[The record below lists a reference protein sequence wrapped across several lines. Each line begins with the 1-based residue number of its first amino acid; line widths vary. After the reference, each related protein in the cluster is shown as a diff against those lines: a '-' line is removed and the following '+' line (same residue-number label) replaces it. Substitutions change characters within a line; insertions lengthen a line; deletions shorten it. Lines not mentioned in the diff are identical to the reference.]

1 MPVTGCTG
9 TNSPWT
15 TVPAP
20 TGWPGTARLN
30 AIAGRAPLA
39 EFQLNL
45 ADFKIG
51 RVRVDGRAPHYTH
64 RGGRLRIR
72 PAKPIRA
79 GAAFTVEVHW
89 SGNPKPVRS
98 PWGGLGW
105 EELEDGA
112 LVASQPVGAPSW
124 YPCNDRPADKAS
136 YQISITTPSAYS
148 VVAGGRLLTRT
159 TKASTTTWVYE
170 QSAPTSSY
178 LVGLSIGKYQ
188 TVLLGDPG
196 LGGVPQAGHIPA
208 HLLAAVLPGL
218 RAAARDDGAV
228 RGAFGPYPFGEYAV
242 VVTEE
247 ELDVPVEAQG
257 LSLFGANHVDG
268 ARGSERLVAHELA
281 HQWFGNSVTI
291 ADWRHI
297 WLNEGFAKYAEWLW
311 SERSGGRSAQ
321 ALAAIAH
328 RLLSALPQD
337 LRLADPGRKLMFD
350 DRLYERG
357 GLVLHAVRCA
367 LGDEAFFRMLRGW
380 AAAAPGRGGDDGGLH
395 RARGAVRGRAAGRAV
410 RGVAARDGAAAAAV
424 RVRGGDSGSSAVSA
438 HQYLS
443 GRTKAAGRLWLVAPL
458 TGRGRSGARPLS
470 GLTRAPSA
478 CPSSP
483 CPGCRPRPCP

>member
-1 MPVTGCTG
+1 MSSQQKVEADPYF
-9 TNSPWT
+9 
-15 TVPAP
+15 PANGDSRYRVHRYEL
-20 TGWPGTARLN
+20 TLDYRPGPNRLAGSARLG
-30 AIAGRAPLA
+30 AIAGPAPIT

-45 ADFKIG
+45 ADFRIG
-51 RVRVDGRAPHYTH
+51 RIRVDGRAPHYSH

-72 PAKPIRA
+72 PPKPIRA

-89 SGNPKPVRS
+89 SGNPKPVTS
-98 PWGGLGW
+98 PWGGIGW

-124 YPCNDRPADKAS
+124 YPCNDRPADKAA
-136 YQISITTPSAYS
+136 YQISVTTPSAYA

-170 QSAPTSSY
+170 QPAPTSSY

-196 LGGVPQAGHIPA
+196 EEGVPQHGYIPA
-208 HLLAAVLPGL
+208 HLLPQFS
-218 RAAARDDGAV
+218 RDFARQPAMMELFQEL
-228 RGAFGPYPFGEYAV
+228 FGPYPFGEYAV

-257 LSLFGANHVDG
+257 LSLFGSNHVDG
-268 ARGSERLVAHELA
+268 HRTSERLVAHELA

-311 SERSGGRSAQ
+311 SERSGGRTA
-321 ALAAIAH
+321 AELAAIAH
-328 RLLSALPQD
+328 RKLSLQPQD
-337 LRLADPGRKLMFD
+337 LRLSDPGRKRMFD

-357 GLVLHAVRCA
+357 GLVVHAVRCV
-367 LGDEAFFRMLRGW
+367 LGDETFFRMLRGW
-380 AAAAPGRGGDDGGLH
+380 TGVQRGGTVTTSTFTTHAARFASRSLDDLFTAWVEQEALPPLPVAAAPMPR
-395 RARGAVRGRAAGRAV
+395 RPSYPPTNVRSV
-410 RGVAARDGAAAAAV
+410 
-424 RVRGGDSGSSAVSA
+424 
-438 HQYLS
+438 
-443 GRTKAAGRLWLVAPL
+443 
-458 TGRGRSGARPLS
+458 
-470 GLTRAPSA
+470 
-478 CPSSP
+478 
-483 CPGCRPRPCP
+483 

>member
-1 MPVTGCTG
+1 MAVQQSAGPD
-9 TNSPWT
+9 PYF
-15 TVPAP
+15 PANGDP
-20 TGWPGTARLN
+20 RYRVHRYELALDYRPGPNRLSGSARIN
-30 AIAGRAPLA
+30 AIAGRAALT

-51 RVRVDGRAPHYTH
+51 RVKVDGRAPHYTH
-64 RGGRLRIR
+64 RGGKLRIR
-72 PAKPIRA
+72 PPKPVRA

-89 SGNPKPVRS
+89 SGNPKPVSS

-105 EELEDGA
+105 EELADGA

-136 YQISITTPSAYS
+136 YQISITTPSAYQ

-178 LVGLSIGKYQ
+178 LVGLSVGKYQ

-196 LGGVPQAGHIPA
+196 LPGQGGVPQHGHIPA
-208 HLLAAVLPGL
+208 HLLGEFS
-218 RAAARDDGAV
+218 RDFARQPQMMELFQEL
-228 RGAFGPYPFGEYAV
+228 FGPYPFGEYAV

-281 HQWFGNSVTI
+281 HQWFGNSVSV

-311 SERSGGRSAQ
+311 SERSGGPAAQ
-321 ALAAIAH
+321 QLAGAAH
-328 RLLSALPQD
+328 RLLSSLPQD
-337 LRLADPGRKLMFD
+337 LVLADPGRKLMFD
-350 DRLYERG
+350 DRLYQRG

-367 LGDEAFFRMLRGW
+367 MGDDAFFRMLRGW
-380 AAAAPGRGGDDGGLH
+380 AGLH
-395 RARGAVRGRAAGRAV
+395 RGGAVTTGTFTGH
-410 RGVAARDGAAAAAV
+410 VARFATEPLDELL
-424 RVRGGDSGSSAVSA
+424 RVWLYEGELPRLPSPGGSTQGP
-438 HQYLS
+438 
-443 GRTKAAGRLWLVAPL
+443 RIP
-458 TGRGRSGARPLS
+458 ARPS
-470 GLTRAPSA
+470 YPPTTS
-478 CPSSP
+478 
-483 CPGCRPRPCP
+483 

>member
-1 MPVTGCTG
+1 MAVQQSAGSDPYFPDHGDSRFRVHRYELALDYRPGP
-9 TNSPWT
+9 NRL
-15 TVPAP
+15 A
-20 TGWPGTARLN
+20 GTARIN
-30 AIAGRAPLA
+30 AIAGRAALA

-45 ADFKIG
+45 TDFKIG
-51 RVRVDGRAPHYTH
+51 RVRVDGRQPHYTL

-72 PAKPIRA
+72 PAKPLRA

-89 SGNPKPVRS
+89 SGNPKPVPS

-112 LVASQPVGAPSW
+112 LVASQPIGAASW
-124 YPCNDRPADKAS
+124 YPCNNRPADKAS
-136 YQISITTPSAYS
+136 YLISVTTPSAYS

-178 LVGLSIGKYQ
+178 LVGLAIGKYQ

-196 LGGVPQAGHIPA
+196 PGGVPQHGHIPA
-208 HLLAAVLPGL
+208 HLLPEFS
-218 RAAARDDGAV
+218 RDFARQPAMMELFQEL
-228 RGAFGPYPFGEYAV
+228 FGPYPFDEYAV
-242 VVTEE
+242 AVTEE

-281 HQWFGNSVTI
+281 HQWFGNSVSI

-311 SERSGGRSAQ
+311 SERSGGRSAHQ
-321 ALAAIAH
+321 LAAIAH
-328 RLLSALPQD
+328 RLLSTLPQD
-337 LRLADPGRKLMFD
+337 LRLADPGRKSMFD

-357 GLVLHAVRCA
+357 GLALHAVRCA
-367 LGDEAFFRMLRGW
+367 LGDEAFFLMLRSWVRLHRNGVVSTPTFTAHVSRFAGEPLDALFEAW
-380 AAAAPGRGGDDGGLH
+380 LHRGPLPPLPAPAAAGG
-395 RARGAVRGRAAGRAV
+395 AAG
-410 RGVAARDGAAAAAV
+410 
-424 RVRGGDSGSSAVSA
+424 SA
-438 HQYLS
+438 
-443 GRTKAAGRLWLVAPL
+443 
-458 TGRGRSGARPLS
+458 
-470 GLTRAPSA
+470 
-478 CPSSP
+478 
-483 CPGCRPRPCP
+483 

>member
-1 MPVTGCTG
+1 VTVQQAAG
-9 TNSPWT
+9 PDPYF
-15 TVPAP
+15 PANGDARYRVHRYELALDYRP
-20 TGWPGTARLN
+20 GPNRLSGTARIN
-30 AIAGRAPLA
+30 AIAGRAPLP

-45 ADFKIG
+45 GDFKIG
-51 RVRVDGRAPHYTH
+51 RIRVDGRQPHYTH
-64 RGGRLRIR
+64 RGGRLRVR
-72 PAKPIRA
+72 PAKPLRA

-89 SGNPKPVRS
+89 SGNPKPVAS

-105 EELEDGA
+105 EELTDGA
-112 LVASQPVGAPSW
+112 LVASQPIGAPSW

-136 YQISITTPSAYS
+136 YQISITTPSAYA

-196 LGGVPQAGHIPA
+196 LGGVPQHGHIPSD
-208 HLLAAVLPGL
+208 LLPEFS
-218 RAAARDDGAV
+218 RDFARQPAMMELFQDL
-228 RGAFGPYPFGEYAV
+228 FGPYPFDEYAV

-268 ARGSERLVAHELA
+268 ARSSERLVAHELA
-281 HQWFGNSVTI
+281 HQWFGNSVSI

-311 SERSGGRSAQ
+311 SERSGGRTAHQ
-321 ALAAIAH
+321 HAAAAH
-328 RLLSALPQD
+328 RLLSRLPQD
-337 LRLADPGRKLMFD
+337 LRLADPGRKSMFD

-357 GLVLHAVRCA
+357 GVTVHAVRCA
-367 LGDEAFFRMLRGW
+367 LGDIAFFRMLRSW
-380 AAAAPGRGGDDGGLH
+380 ASVH
-395 RARGAVRGRAAGRAV
+395 RNGTVTTATFTSHASRF
-410 RGVAARDGAAAAAV
+410 
-424 RVRGGDSGSSAVSA
+424 GSEPLEQLFDAWV
-438 HQYLS
+438 Y
-443 GRTKAAGRLWLVAPL
+443 GTRLP
-458 TGRGRSGARPLS
+458 PM
-470 GLTRAPSA
+470 PSA
-478 CPSSP
+478 ET
-483 CPGCRPRPCP
+483 GIAV

>member
-1 MPVTGCTG
+1 VGPD
-9 TNSPWT
+9 PYF
-15 TVPAP
+15 PANGDHRYRVHRYELAVDYRP
-20 TGWPGTARLN
+20 GPNRMAGTARLN
-30 AIAGRAPLA
+30 AIAGPAALT

-45 ADFKIG
+45 ADFRVG

-72 PAKPIRA
+72 PAKPVRA

-89 SGNPKPVRS
+89 SGNPKPVSS

-105 EELEDGA
+105 EELADGA

-136 YQISITTPSAYS
+136 YQISVTTPSAYQ
-148 VVAGGRLLTRT
+148 VVAGGRLLTRAT
-159 TKASTTTWVYE
+159 RASTTTWVYE

-196 LGGVPQAGHIPA
+196 LGGIPQHGHIPA
-208 HLLAAVLPGL
+208 HLLPEFS
-218 RAAARDDGAV
+218 RDFARQPAMMDLFQEL
-228 RGAFGPYPFGEYAV
+228 FGPFPFGEYAV

-268 ARGSERLVAHELA
+268 ARGAERLVAHELA
-281 HQWFGNSVTI
+281 HQWFGNSVTV
-291 ADWRHI
+291 ADWSHI

-311 SERSGGRSAQ
+311 SERSGGRTAHQ
-321 ALAAIAH
+321 HAAAAH
-328 RLLSALPQD
+328 RLLSSQPQD

-350 DRLYERG
+350 DRLYQRG
-357 GLVLHAVRCA
+357 GLVLHALRCA
-367 LGDEAFFRMLRGW
+367 LGDDAFFRMLHRW
-380 AAAAPGRGGDDGGLH
+380 AGLH
-395 RARGAVRGRAAGRAV
+395 RGTTVTTAMFTAHVARFTAEPLDELFTAWLHRTALPPLPTPQERMAERPAHPPTPAEE
-410 RGVAARDGAAAAAV
+410 GV
-424 RVRGGDSGSSAVSA
+424 
-438 HQYLS
+438 L
-443 GRTKAAGRLWLVAPL
+443 
-458 TGRGRSGARPLS
+458 
-470 GLTRAPSA
+470 
-478 CPSSP
+478 
-483 CPGCRPRPCP
+483 

>member
-1 MPVTGCTG
+1 M
-9 TNSPWT
+9 
-15 TVPAP
+15 
-20 TGWPGTARLN
+20 
-30 AIAGRAPLA
+30 
-39 EFQLNL
+39 
-45 ADFKIG
+45 
-51 RVRVDGRAPHYTH
+51 
-64 RGGRLRIR
+64 
-72 PAKPIRA
+72 
-79 GAAFTVEVHW
+79 HW
-89 SGNPKPVRS
+89 SGNPKPVNS

-196 LGGVPQAGHIPA
+196 PGGVPQHGHIPA
-208 HLLAAVLPGL
+208 HLLPQFS
-218 RAAARDDGAV
+218 RDFARQPQMMELFQEL
-228 RGAFGPYPFGEYAV
+228 FGPYPFDEYAV

-268 ARGSERLVAHELA
+268 ARGSERLIAHELA
-281 HQWFGNSVTI
+281 HQWFGNSVSI

-297 WLNEGFAKYAEWLW
+297 WLNEGLAKYAEWLW
-311 SERSGGRSAQ
+311 SERSGGRTAQ
-321 ALAAIAH
+321 QLAASAH
-328 RLLSALPQD
+328 RLVAAQPQV
-337 LRLADPGRKLMFD
+337 LKLADPGRKLMFD

-357 GLVLHAVRCA
+357 GLTVHALRCA
-367 LGDEAFFRMLRGW
+367 LGDDAFFRMLRGW
-380 AAAAPGRGGDDGGLH
+380 AALHRGG
-395 RARGAVRGRAAGRAV
+395 AVSTATFSAH
-410 RGVAARDGAAAAAV
+410 AARFASEPLDELFEAWV
-424 RVRGGDSGSSAVSA
+424 F
-438 HQYLS
+438 
-443 GRTKAAGRLWLVAPL
+443 RTSLPPL
-458 TGRGRSGARPLS
+458 PSQVTALPVKPPYP
-470 GLTRAPSA
+470 PSA
-478 CPSSP
+478 GASA
-483 CPGCRPRPCP
+483 

>member
-1 MPVTGCTG
+1 M
-9 TNSPWT
+9 
-15 TVPAP
+15 TVQQTAGSDPYFPANGDHRYRVHRYELALDYRP
-20 TGWPGTARLN
+20 GPNRLSGTARLG
-30 AIAGRAPLA
+30 AIAGRGALA

-45 ADFKIG
+45 ADFRIG
-51 RVRVDGRAPHYTH
+51 RVRVDGKAPHYTH
-64 RGGRLRIR
+64 RGGKLRIR

-89 SGNPKPVRS
+89 SGNPKPVNS
-98 PWGGLGW
+98 PWGGIGW
-105 EELEDGA
+105 EELED
-112 LVASQPVGAPSW
+112 GAPSW
-124 YPCNDRPADKAS
+124 YPCNDRPADKAA

-148 VVAGGRLLTRT
+148 VVAGGHLLTRT

-196 LGGVPQAGHIPA
+196 LGGVPQHGYIPS
-208 HLLAAVLPGL
+208 HLLPQFS
-218 RAAARDDGAV
+218 RDFARQPAMMELFQEL
-228 RGAFGPYPFGEYAV
+228 FGPYPFGEYAV

-281 HQWFGNSVTI
+281 HQWFGNSVSI

-311 SERSGGRSAQ
+311 SERSGGRTAQ
-321 ALAAIAH
+321 QLAAAAH
-328 RLLSALPQD
+328 RQLSSLPQD
-337 LRLADPGRKLMFD
+337 LRLSDPGRKLMFD

-367 LGDEAFFRMLRGW
+367 LGDEAFFRMLRSW
-380 AAAAPGRGGDDGGLH
+380 AALHRGG
-395 RARGAVRGRAAGRAV
+395 AVTTTAF
-410 RGVAARDGAAAAAV
+410 
-424 RVRGGDSGSSAVSA
+424 SA
-438 HQYLS
+438 HVARFATEPVDDLLTAWLHQ
-443 GRTKAAGRLWLVAPL
+443 TRLPPL
-458 TGRGRSGARPLS
+458 PSASSPMPARPLFP
-470 GLTRAPSA
+470 PSNA
-478 CPSSP
+478 DSA
-483 CPGCRPRPCP
+483 